1 MKYQAT
7 IPLVILFPS
16 IVMAEKVQID
26 GFAIDRTEVT
36 VGAFKKYA
44 EASGL
49 KTQAELAGGGYKWGF
64 GWERRSGWTYK
75 EPQGRLASDGE
86 PVVHITWDE
95 ANDYCN
101 YMGGKLPSK
110 REWTLAAYTEI
121 RAIPSDDF
129 VRGETYQYPVGNS
142 PVGMN
147 NNKSHHLPVGKTKK
161 GVNGLYDMGGN
172 VWEWLSDREGN
183 EALTAGGSWWY
194 GPHKTQIQGMQ
205 FKPASFYAVY
215 VGFRCSY

>member
-1 MKYQAT
+1 MKNQAT
-7 IPLVILFPS
+7 IPLLILFPS
-16 IVMAEKVQID
+16 IVVADKVLID
-26 GFAIDRTEVT
+26 GFSIDRTEVT

-49 KTQAELAGGGYKWGF
+49 KTQAELAGGGYEWGF

-75 EPQGRLASDGE
+75 EPQGQLASDDE
-86 PVVHITWDE
+86 PVVHVTWDE
-95 ANDYCN
+95 ANDYCKHL
-101 YMGGKLPSK
+101 GGKLPSK
-110 REWTLAAYTEI
+110 REWSLAAYTES
-121 RAIPSDDF
+121 REIPSDSF
-129 VRGETYQYPVGNS
+129 VRGESYQYPVGNS

-194 GPHKTQIQGMQ
+194 GPHKTQVDGMQ

-215 VGFRCSY
+215 VGFRCAY

>member
-1 MKYQAT
+1 MKNQAT
-7 IPLVILFPS
+7 ISLLILFPS
-16 IVMAEKVQID
+16 IVVADKVQID
-26 GFAIDRTEVT
+26 GFSIDSTEVT

-44 EASGL
+44 ETSGL
-49 KTQAELAGGGYKWGF
+49 KTQAELAGGGYEWGF

-75 EPQGRLASDGE
+75 EPQGQLASDDE

-95 ANDYCN
+95 ANNYCN
-101 YMGGKLPSK
+101 YLGGKLPSK
-110 REWTLAAYTEI
+110 REWSLAAYTET
-121 RAIPSDDF
+121 RAIPSDGF
-129 VRGETYQYPVGNS
+129 VRGESYQYPVGNS

-172 VWEWLSDREGN
+172 VWEWLSDRDGN

-194 GPHKTQIQGMQ
+194 GPHKTQIEGMQ

-215 VGFRCSY
+215 VGFRCAY

>member
-49 KTQAELAGGGYKWGF
+49 KTQAELAGGGYEWGF

-75 EPQGRLASDGE
+75 EPQGRLASDDE

-95 ANDYCN
+95 AKDYCN

-110 REWTLAAYTEI
+110 LEWTLAAYTET

-205 FKPASFYAVY
+205 FKPASFYALY

>member
-1 MKYQAT
+1 MKKQAT
-7 IPLVILFPS
+7 IPLLILLPS
-16 IVMAEKVQID
+16 IVVADKVQINE
-26 GFAIDRTEVT
+26 FSIDRTEVT
-36 VGAFKKYA
+36 VGAFKKYLK
-44 EASGL
+44 ESGL
-49 KTQAELAGGGYKWGF
+49 KTQAELSGGGFEWGF

-75 EPQGRLASDGE
+75 EPQGQLASNDE

-95 ANDYCN
+95 ANNYCN
-101 YMGGKLPSK
+101 YLGGKLPSK
-110 REWTLAAYTEI
+110 REWSLAAYTET
-121 RAIPSDDF
+121 RAIPSDGF
-129 VRGETYQYPVGNS
+129 VRGESYQYPVGNS

-172 VWEWLSDREGN
+172 VWEWLSDRDGN

-194 GPHKTQIQGMQ
+194 GPHKTQIEGMQ

-215 VGFRCSY
+215 VGFRCAY

>member
-1 MKYQAT
+1 MKYQAA
-7 IPLVILFPS
+7 IPLLILLPS
-16 IVMAEKVQID
+16 IVVADKVQIN
-26 GFAIDRTEVT
+26 GFSIDRTEVT
-36 VGAFKKYA
+36 VGAFKKYLK
-44 EASGL
+44 ESGL
-49 KTQAELAGGGYKWGF
+49 KTQAELSGGGFEWGF

-75 EPQGRLASDGE
+75 EPQGQLASDDE

-101 YMGGKLPSK
+101 YLGGRLPSK
-110 REWTLAAYTEI
+110 REWSLAAYTET
-121 RAIPSDDF
+121 RAIPSDGF
-129 VRGETYQYPVGNS
+129 ERGESYQYPVGNS

-172 VWEWLSDREGN
+172 VWEWLSDRDGN

-194 GPHKTQIQGMQ
+194 GPHKTQIEGMQ

-215 VGFRCSY
+215 VGFRCIY

>member
-1 MKYQAT
+1 MKNQAT
-7 IPLVILFPS
+7 ISLLILFPS
-16 IVMAEKVQID
+16 IAVADKVQID
-26 GFAIDRTEVT
+26 GFSIDSTEVT

-49 KTQAELAGGGYKWGF
+49 KTQAELAGGGYEWGF

-75 EPQGRLASDGE
+75 EPQGQLASDDD

-95 ANDYCN
+95 ANVYCN
-101 YMGGKLPSK
+101 YLGGKLPSK
-110 REWTLAAYTEI
+110 REWSLAAYTET
-121 RAIPSDDF
+121 RAIPSDGF
-129 VRGETYQYPVGNS
+129 VRGESYQYPVGNS

-194 GPHKTQIQGMQ
+194 GPHKTQIEGMQ

-215 VGFRCSY
+215 VGFRCAY

>member
-1 MKYQAT
+1 MKNQAA
-7 IPLVILFPS
+7 ISLLILFPS
-16 IVMAEKVQID
+16 IVVADKVQID
-26 GFAIDRTEVT
+26 GFSIDSTEVT

-49 KTQAELAGGGYKWGF
+49 KTQAELAGGGYEWGF

-75 EPQGRLASDGE
+75 EPQGQLASDDE

-101 YMGGKLPSK
+101 YLGGKLPSK
-110 REWTLAAYTEI
+110 REWSLAAYTET
-121 RAIPSDDF
+121 RAIPSDGF
-129 VRGETYQYPVGNS
+129 VRGESYQYPVGNS

-172 VWEWLSDREGN
+172 VWEWLSDRDGN

-194 GPHKTQIQGMQ
+194 GPHKTQIEGMQ

-215 VGFRCSY
+215 VGFRCAY

>member
-49 KTQAELAGGGYKWGF
+49 KTQAELAGGGYEWGF

-75 EPQGRLASDGE
+75 EPQGRLASDDE

-110 REWTLAAYTEI
+110 REWTLAAYTET

>member
-1 MKYQAT
+1 MKNQAM
-7 IPLVILFPS
+7 IPLLILFPS
-16 IVMAEKVQID
+16 IVVADKVQID
-26 GFAIDRTEVT
+26 GFSIDSTEVT

-49 KTQAELAGGGYKWGF
+49 KTQAELAGGGYEWGF

-75 EPQGRLASDGE
+75 EPQGQLASDDE

-101 YMGGKLPSK
+101 YLGGKLPSK
-110 REWTLAAYTEI
+110 REWSLAAYTET
-121 RAIPSDDF
+121 RAIPSDGF
-129 VRGETYQYPVGNS
+129 VRGESYQYPVGNS

-194 GPHKTQIQGMQ
+194 GPHKTQIEGMQ

-215 VGFRCSY
+215 VGFRCAY

>member
-16 IVMAEKVQID
+16 IVMAEKVQLD

-49 KTQAELAGGGYKWGF
+49 KTQAELAGGGYEWGF

-75 EPQGRLASDGE
+75 EPQGRLASDDE

-110 REWTLAAYTEI
+110 REWTLAAYTEA

-147 NNKSHHLPVGKTKK
+147 NNKSHHFPVGKTKK

>member
-1 MKYQAT
+1 MKNQAT
-7 IPLVILFPS
+7 ISLLILFPS
-16 IVMAEKVQID
+16 IVVADKVQID
-26 GFAIDRTEVT
+26 GFSIDSTEVT

-49 KTQAELAGGGYKWGF
+49 KTQAELAGGGYEWGF

-75 EPQGRLASDGE
+75 EPQGQLASDDE

-101 YMGGKLPSK
+101 YLGGKLPSK
-110 REWTLAAYTEI
+110 REWSLAAYTET
-121 RAIPSDDF
+121 RAIPSDGF
-129 VRGETYQYPVGNS
+129 VRGESYQYPVGNS

-172 VWEWLSDREGN
+172 VWEWLSDRDGN

-194 GPHKTQIQGMQ
+194 GPHKTQIEGMQ

-215 VGFRCSY
+215 VGFRCAY

>member
-7 IPLVILFPS
+7 IFLLILLPS
-16 IVMAEKVQID
+16 IVVADKVLIN
-26 GFAIDRTEVT
+26 GFSIDRTEVT

-49 KTQAELAGGGYKWGF
+49 KTQAELAGGGYEWGF

-75 EPQGRLASDGE
+75 EPQGQLASDDE

-101 YMGGKLPSK
+101 YLGGRLPSK
-110 REWTLAAYTEI
+110 REWSLAAYTET
-121 RAIPSDDF
+121 RAIPSDGF
-129 VRGETYQYPVGNS
+129 VRGESYQYPVGNS

-172 VWEWLSDREGN
+172 VWEWLSDRDGN

-194 GPHKTQIQGMQ
+194 GPHKTQIEGMQ

-215 VGFRCSY
+215 VGFRCIY

>member
-7 IPLVILFPS
+7 IPLLILLPS
-16 IVMAEKVQID
+16 IVVADKVQINE
-26 GFAIDRTEVT
+26 FSIDRTEVT

-49 KTQAELAGGGYKWGF
+49 KTQAELAGGGYEWGF

-75 EPQGRLASDGE
+75 EPQGQLASNDE

-95 ANDYCN
+95 ANNYCN
-101 YMGGKLPSK
+101 YLGGKLPSK
-110 REWTLAAYTEI
+110 REWSLAAYTET
-121 RAIPSDDF
+121 RAIPSDGF
-129 VRGETYQYPVGNS
+129 VRGESYQYPVGNS

-172 VWEWLSDREGN
+172 VWEWLSDRDGN

-194 GPHKTQIQGMQ
+194 GPHKTQIEGMQ

-215 VGFRCSY
+215 VGFRCAY

>member
-49 KTQAELAGGGYKWGF
+49 KTQAELAGGGYEWGF

-75 EPQGRLASDGE
+75 EPQGRLASDDE

-95 ANDYCN
+95 AKDYCN

-110 REWTLAAYTEI
+110 REWTLAAYTET

-183 EALTAGGSWWY
+183 EALTAGGMD
-194 GPHKTQIQGMQ
+194 HTKLR
-205 FKPASFYAVY
+205 FKACNLNLLLFTLSMWVFVA
-215 VGFRCSY
+215 RTKRL